1 MKLNIQQETAEP
13 NPDSSREAVIFG
25 VSDFQIDN
33 SGSLTV
39 FFPMNTGLTAGGA
52 EFTVDGRITAG
63 IEEDVLDDLTYSE
76 LLMESADKDAV
87 IVVLSNAFPR
97 LQHLVEDLPEAIKD
111 NVTVIHPTDEH
122 SELPL

>member
-39 FFPMNTGLTAGGA
+39 FFPMNTGLTPGGA

-87 IVVLSNAFPR
+87 IVVLSNDFPR
-97 LQHLVEDLPEAIKD
+97 LQDLVEDLPEGIKD
-111 NVTVIHPTDEH
+111 NVTVVHPTDEY